1 MGKNRAVSCAELVLD
16 VETKTQRVILKKKVC
31 LCLSSLAIY
40 QPVSYFYSILKGT
53 YISLSVQEPGKRSQ
67 LWRMT
72 GTGMLCHEGSSPPQ
86 SKPSQPRPLSSS
98 LVLDIAG
105 LAAVTDNRLPTH
117 FTEQQMTNCAVYF
130 KLVLVPVES
139 KHYPGVL
146 VSFLTFVEFSF
157 LAMSL

>member
-1 MGKNRAVSCAELVLD
+1 
-16 VETKTQRVILKKKVC
+16 
-31 LCLSSLAIY
+31 
-40 QPVSYFYSILKGT
+40 
-53 YISLSVQEPGKRSQ
+53 
-67 LWRMT
+67 MT

-105 LAAVTDNRLPTH
+105 LAAVTDNRLLKL
-117 FTEQQMTNCAVYF
+117 FIAQQRTTCAVYF

-139 KHYPGVL
+139 KHYHGVW
-146 VSFLTFVEFSF
+146 VSFLTYLAFSF